1 VYLFLQKEKK
11 ARRHSMR
18 SFSIE
23 VIHAQWPEKNQNL
36 LFFFFYWPVTGKLG
50 EP

>member
-23 VIHAQWPEKNQNL
+23 VIHAQWPEKNPKPSFL
-36 LFFFFYWPVTGKLG
+36 LFLLASDRKTW
-50 EP
+50 